1 MYSKDCEKY
10 EYAYMNGEDGE
21 EEEKLY
27 MQLLSLPKWFN
38 FYLCYKI

>member
-21 EEEKLY
+21 EGGEIVYATPKSSQSGLF
-27 MQLLSLPKWFN
+27 LSL
-38 FYLCYKI
+38 L